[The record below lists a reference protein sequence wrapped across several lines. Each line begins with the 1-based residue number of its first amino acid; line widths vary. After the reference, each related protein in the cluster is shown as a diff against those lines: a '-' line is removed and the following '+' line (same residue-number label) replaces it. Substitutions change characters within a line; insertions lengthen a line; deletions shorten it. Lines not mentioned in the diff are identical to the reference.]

1 MKIFTY
7 IKKDSSRV
15 SKKNFQVLGNLPLWK
30 HLVYEVSKISDV
42 FIDTDSQEVLE
53 ECQRDDRLSKVTAYA
68 RNQEFIDMEND
79 PNNKLSP
86 ALLMV
91 ENFISKFVKDD
102 NEVIVLTHVTSPFL
116 KSDTI
121 KKAISMLDLGY
132 DSVHSVTSKQDFAW
146 LESFERPINFNPNV
160 VQRTQDLKKIYFSNG
175 AFFIF
180 TKKTFMENKNR
191 FGKNNFLY
199 EIDNIEGLE
208 IDTVKDLEFAKVVF
222 KGVENGS
229 N

>member
-1 MKIFTY
+1 
-7 IKKDSSRV
+7 
-15 SKKNFQVLGNLPLWK
+15 
-30 HLVYEVSKISDV
+30 
-42 FIDTDSQEVLE
+42 
-53 ECQRDDRLSKVTAYA
+53 
-68 RNQEFIDMEND
+68 
-79 PNNKLSP
+79 
-86 ALLMV
+86 
-91 ENFISKFVKDD
+91 
-102 NEVIVLTHVTSPFL
+102 
-116 KSDTI
+116 
-121 KKAISMLDLGY
+121 MLDLGY

-160 VQRTQDLKKIYFSNG
+160 VQRTQDLEKIYFSNG

-222 KGVENGS
+222 KGVENGPI
-229 N
+229 